1 MLRRQGS
8 QVTILSGAPLSLVPA
23 LGLKEQPVVPL
34 TGFFFPGISNMIT
47 SWKRRQLFRIF
58 IAVFLAFEAMTLQA
72 WGQAT
77 ASSPLQ
83 GAPSGM
89 SAPERVEI
97 GIYPISIYD
106 LDTSRNTYFI
116 DFYLWVKWTG
126 DIDPLQSLRFVNM
139 VDEWDSLKEQVS
151 TRHTTLPDGTKYQFL
166 RIEGRFVH
174 AFDFQQYPFDRQTL
188 RIVIEDE
195 EHATDELV
203 YSIDKDNSK
212 IDKDLRIAGW
222 DITQVSTEIDERH
235 YDSNFGVSGLNSA
248 YSIAALSV
256 EIARPASLFY
266 WKLMTPLTIVL
277 LAALSSLLLPT
288 LQLDARAA
296 LVASGL
302 LTAVF
307 LQRTYLDS
315 LPDIGYL
322 VVMDQIYL
330 VAYFVILVCL
340 FRVAYTFLMTR
351 KADDGERNRYGKSDR
366 IVMVLLLL
374 LFMCTSF
381 VIVGIA

>member
-1 MLRRQGS
+1 MRREMD
-8 QVTILSGAPLSLVPA
+8 L
-23 LGLKEQPVVPL
+23 
-34 TGFFFPGISNMIT
+34 
-47 SWKRRQLFRIF
+47 LFRII
-58 IAVFLAFEAMTLQA
+58 IAVVLALKSLTLA
-72 WGQAT
+72 GWAET
-77 ASSPLQ
+77 S
-83 GAPSGM
+83 APSVVPA
-89 SAPERVEI
+89 APAAQTAPQRVEL
-97 GIYPISIYD
+97 GLYLISIYD

-126 DIDPLQSLRFVNM
+126 DIDPLRTLRFVNM

-151 TRHTTLPDGTKYQFL
+151 TKHTTLPDGTKYQFL

-174 AFDFQQYPFDRQTL
+174 PFDFQHYPFDRQTL
-188 RIVIEDE
+188 RIIIEDE
-195 EHATDELV
+195 EHSTDALV
-203 YSIDKDNSK
+203 YSIDTENSK

-222 DITQVSTEIDERH
+222 DITRVSTEIEERH
-235 YDSNFGVSGLNSA
+235 YDSNFGVRGLHST

-340 FRVAYTFLMTR
+340 FRVAYTFLRAR
-351 KADDGERNRYGKSDR
+351 KADDAERSRYGRTDR

-374 LFMCTSF
+374 LFMCASS
-381 VIVGIA
+381 VIVAIA

>member
-1 MLRRQGS
+1 MQHDPD
-8 QVTILSGAPLSLVPA
+8 VTRGETRL
-23 LGLKEQPVVPL
+23 
-34 TGFFFPGISNMIT
+34 
-47 SWKRRQLFRIF
+47 LFRIF
-58 IAVFLAFEAMTLQA
+58 IAMFLAFEALTLQA
-72 WGQAT
+72 LGEAT
-77 ASSPLQ
+77 TESPSQVASS
-83 GAPSGM
+83 GI

-126 DIDPLQSLRFVNM
+126 DIDPLEKLRFVNM
-139 VDEWDSLKEQVS
+139 VNEWDSLKEQAS
-151 TRHTTLPDGTKYQFL
+151 ARHTTLPDGTKYQFL

-174 AFDFQQYPFDRQTL
+174 TFDFQEYPFDRQTL
-188 RIVIEDE
+188 RIIIEDE
-195 EHATDELV
+195 EHATDQLV
-203 YSIDKDNSK
+203 YSFDTENSK
-212 IDKDLRIAGW
+212 IDRDLQIAGW
-222 DITQVSTEIDERH
+222 DIRQVSTQIEERH
-235 YDSNFGVSGLNSA
+235 YDSNFGVSGLHST
-248 YSIAALSV
+248 YSVAALSV
-256 EIARPASLFY
+256 EIARPVSLFY

-307 LQRTYLDS
+307 LQRTYLDG

-351 KADDGERNRYGKSDR
+351 KSDDGERNRYVKSDR

-381 VIVGIA
+381 VIVAIA

>member
-1 MLRRQGS
+1 MGR
-8 QVTILSGAPLSLVPA
+8 
-23 LGLKEQPVVPL
+23 
-34 TGFFFPGISNMIT
+34 
-47 SWKRRQLFRIF
+47 LFRIV
-58 IAVFLAFEAMTLQA
+58 IAVFLAFGTSSGAGWAESTTPL
-72 WGQAT
+72 AT
-77 ASSPLQ
+77 QPPVAAQPTPQ
-83 GAPSGM
+83 H
-89 SAPERVEI
+89 VEL

-126 DIDPLQSLRFVNM
+126 DIDPMQTLRFVNM
-139 VDEWDSLKEQVS
+139 VDEWDSLKEEGAVK
-151 TRHTTLPDGTKYQFL
+151 HITLPDGTKYQFL
-166 RIEGRFVH
+166 RVEGRFVH
-174 AFDFQQYPFDRQTL
+174 PFDFKNYPFDRQTL
-188 RIVIEDE
+188 SIVIEDE
-195 EHATDELV
+195 EHSTEKLI
-203 YSIDKDNSK
+203 YSIDHRNSRV
-212 IDKDLRIAGW
+212 DKDLRIAGW
-222 DITQVSTEIDERH
+222 NITHVSTTVAERH
-235 YDSNFGVSGLNSA
+235 YDSNFGVDSLNA
-248 YSIAALSV
+248 PYSVAAFSV

-330 VAYFVILVCL
+330 LAYFVILVCL
-340 FRVAYTFLMTR
+340 FRVTYTFVRTR
-351 KADDGERNRYGKSDR
+351 AADHATRSHYVKADR
-366 IVMVLLLL
+366 IVMVALLA

-381 VIVGIA
+381 VIVWMV